1 MSTAHQ
7 TLVDLLRARSA
18 EQGSDVAFTFLV
30 DGEHEGPR
38 CTFAELDARA
48 RAVASVL
55 RERGVGPGDSALLLY
70 PPGLDFIP
78 AFFGCLYAG
87 VIAVP
92 AYPPQPS
99 QASRTL
105 PRLLSIVSDADV
117 AIVLANANVV
127 DAAGRMMREAPRL
140 GSLPWLATDTVSDER
155 ADDWREASISPG
167 GLAFLQYTSGSTA

>member
-1 MSTAHQ
+1 MSVAHD

-55 RERGVGPGDSALLLY
+55 RDRGVRPGDRALLLY

-99 QASRTL
+99 QASPTL
-105 PRLLSIVSDADV
+105 PRLLS
-117 AIVLANANVV
+117 
-127 DAAGRMMREAPRL
+127 
-140 GSLPWLATDTVSDER
+140 
-155 ADDWREASISPG
+155 
-167 GLAFLQYTSGSTA
+167 